1 MSEFG
6 ARGQDSSSEFFF
18 RVTDRLQMESC
29 VSAVAQDG
37 KSVVISSDSNELID
51 HYGAAFVRRI
61 KQKLPQTQLEVF
73 LPRDTEAM
81 LERFNQ
87 LLNTLSLDVATKQR
101 VGYAP
106 EKVWVVHDANA
117 MGGHEI
123 QLLTRLIQQFP
134 GAGISVILMFTEGTS
149 QGDAIANQNKQ
160 FIAWSLE
167 RPSAEQ
173 KLAAIQQARKNGQ
186 EEAAVDF
193 FNRLSKSAVKKL
205 PASASGAA
213 SAAPANTKQAPT
225 PAPKTR
231 QSSKGL
237 KVTAV
242 IAALLSV
249 SMGVAFWLNPEV
261 GDQIAAKVTDLVDP
275 SSKSNKKSDST
286 AANQADEKQTPGTLG
301 ADGKEV
307 PPGAPNL
314 SQLEPKVELVPG
326 PLPAATASASASSSV
341 PIPAAVTPPPAP
353 PEPVKEAAAK
363 VITELPDAA
372 IKGRL
377 WLKSLP
383 TDAFVLEHQSFDTV
397 KEARAFTKDKEWLVN
412 ARIAPVF
419 TLGKDEARF
428 AIMTGPFRSVDRA
441 KNTISRLKLSSNVT
455 ITSVQV
461 ATNQSE
467 PSKANKPK
475 P

>member
-29 VSAVAQDG
+29 LSAVAQDG

-101 VGYAP
+101 VGLAP

-205 PASASGAA
+205 PASAGGAA
-213 SAAPANTKQAPT
+213 SAAPAKAP
-225 PAPKTR
+225 PPPPRKTR
-231 QSSKGL
+231 QTSNGM
-237 KVTAV
+237 KVTVV

-261 GDQIAAKVTDLVDP
+261 GDQILAKVTDLVDV
-275 SSKSNKKSDST
+275 SGKANKKSDST
-286 AANQADEKQTPGTLG
+286 AANQAEEKQAPGTVG

-326 PLPAATASASASSSV
+326 PKPAASV
-341 PIPAAVTPPPAP
+341 PVTPPPVP
-353 PEPVKEAAAK
+353 PEPVKEVAAK

-383 TDAFVLEHQSFDTV
+383 TDAYVLEHQSFDTV

-428 AIMTGPFRSVDRA
+428 AIMTGPFRTVDRA

>member
-29 VSAVAQDG
+29 LSAVAQDG

-101 VGYAP
+101 VGLAP

-205 PASASGAA
+205 PASAGGAA
-213 SAAPANTKQAPT
+213 SAAPAKAAP
-225 PAPKTR
+225 PPPPRKTR
-231 QSSKGL
+231 QTSNGM
-237 KVTAV
+237 KVTVV

-261 GDQIAAKVTDLVDP
+261 GDQILAKVTDLVDV
-275 SSKSNKKSDST
+275 SGKANKKSDST
-286 AANQADEKQTPGTLG
+286 AANQAEEKQAPGTVG

-326 PLPAATASASASSSV
+326 PQPAASV
-341 PIPAAVTPPPAP
+341 PAPMPVTPPPVP
-353 PEPVKEAAAK
+353 PEPVKEVAAK

-383 TDAFVLEHQSFDTV
+383 TDAYVLEHQSFDTV

-428 AIMTGPFRSVDRA
+428 AIMTGPFRTVDRA

>member
-29 VSAVAQDG
+29 LSAVAQDG

-101 VGYAP
+101 VGLAP

-205 PASASGAA
+205 PASAGVAA
-213 SAAPANTKQAPT
+213 SAAPAKAAT
-225 PAPKTR
+225 PPPARKSR
-231 QSSKGL
+231 QTSNGL
-237 KVTAV
+237 KVSVA

-261 GDQIAAKVTDLVDP
+261 GYQILAKVTDLVDV
-275 SSKSNKKSDST
+275 SGKANKKSDST
-286 AANQADEKQTPGTLG
+286 AANQADEKPVPGTIG

-326 PLPAATASASASSSV
+326 PQPAATASASASV
-341 PIPAAVTPPPAP
+341 PVPAAVTPPPAP

-455 ITSVQV
+455 ITSVQM

>member
-29 VSAVAQDG
+29 LSAVAQDG

-101 VGYAP
+101 VGLAP

-205 PASASGAA
+205 PASAGGAA
-213 SAAPANTKQAPT
+213 SAAPAKAAP
-225 PAPKTR
+225 PPPPRKTR
-231 QSSKGL
+231 QTSNGM
-237 KVTAV
+237 KVTVV

-261 GDQIAAKVTDLVDP
+261 GDQILAKVTDLVDV
-275 SSKSNKKSDST
+275 SGKANKKSDSM
-286 AANQADEKQTPGTLG
+286 AANQAEEKQAPGTVG

-326 PLPAATASASASSSV
+326 PQPAASV
-341 PIPAAVTPPPAP
+341 PAPIAVTPPPVP
-353 PEPVKEAAAK
+353 PEPVKEVAAK

>member
-29 VSAVAQDG
+29 LSAVAQDG

-101 VGYAP
+101 AGLAP

-193 FNRLSKSAVKKL
+193 FNRLSKSAVKKM
-205 PASASGAA
+205 PASAGVAA
-213 SAAPANTKQAPT
+213 SAAAPAKAAPPPPRKT
-225 PAPKTR
+225 PQT
-231 QSSKGL
+231 SNGL
-237 KVTAV
+237 KVSVA

-261 GDQIAAKVTDLVDP
+261 GGQILAKVTDLVNV
-275 SSKSNKKSDST
+275 SGKAHQKSDSA
-286 AANQADEKQTPGTLG
+286 AANQADEKPVPGTIG

-314 SQLEPKVELVPG
+314 SQLEPKVELVPE
-326 PLPAATASASASSSV
+326 PS
-341 PIPAAVTPPPAP
+341 AVTPPPAP
-353 PEPVKEAAAK
+353 PEPAKEAAAK

-383 TDAFVLEHQSFDTV
+383 TDAYVLEHQSFDTV

-419 TLGKDEARF
+419 TLGKEEARF

-467 PSKANKPK
+467 PNKANKANKPK

>member
-101 VGYAP
+101 VGFAP

-213 SAAPANTKQAPT
+213 SAAPAAKKAAPQQ
-225 PAPKTR
+225 PPSQKTR
-231 QSSKGL
+231 QTSKGL

-242 IAALLSV
+242 IAILLSF

-261 GDQIAAKVTDLVDP
+261 GDQILAKVTDLVDV
-275 SSKSNKKSDST
+275 SSKSNQKSESS
-286 AANQADEKQTPGTLG
+286 AANQAEEKQAPGTV
-301 ADGKEV
+301 ASDGKEV

-314 SQLEPKVELVPG
+314 SQLEPKIELVPG
-326 PLPAATASASASSSV
+326 PQPAAASN
-341 PIPAAVTPPPAP
+341 AAVAPPPAP

-383 TDAFVLEHQSFDTV
+383 TDAYVLEHQSFDTV

-467 PSKANKPK
+467 PSKTNKPK

>member
-18 RVTDRLQMESC
+18 RVTDRLQMDSC
-29 VSAVAQDG
+29 LTALAQDG

-87 LLNTLSLDVATKQR
+87 LLNTLSLDVATKLR
-101 VGYAP
+101 TGMAP

-149 QGDAIANQNKQ
+149 QGDAIASQNKQ
-160 FIAWSLE
+160 FISWSLE
-167 RPSAEQ
+167 RPTAEQ
-173 KLAAIQQARKNGQ
+173 KLATIQQARKNGQ

-193 FNRLSKSAVKKL
+193 FNRLSKSAVKKV
-205 PASASGAA
+205 PAAAGTA
-213 SAAPANTKQAPT
+213 SAAPVAAKAAPQQ
-225 PAPKTR
+225 PPSQKPR
-231 QSSKGL
+231 Q
-237 KVTAV
+237 TAKSLTV
-242 IAALLSV
+242 VAAIGALLCV
-249 SMGVAFWLNPEV
+249 SLGVAFWLNPEV
-261 GDQIAAKVTDLVDP
+261 GDQILAKVTDIVEGPGKPQPKED
-275 SSKSNKKSDST
+275 
-286 AANQADEKQTPGTLG
+286 KQTPSTAG
-301 ADGKEV
+301 ADAKDA

-314 SQLEPKVELVPG
+314 SQLEPKVELVAAPDPAPA
-326 PLPAATASASASSSV
+326 PLP
-341 PIPAAVTPPPAP
+341 P
-353 PEPVKEAAAK
+353 PEPVKEVAAK
-363 VITELPDAA
+363 VITELPEVAL
-372 IKGRL
+372 KGRL

-383 TDAFVLEHQSFDTV
+383 ADGFVLEHESFETV
-397 KEARAFTKDKEWLVN
+397 KEARAFIKDKEWLIN
-412 ARIAPVF
+412 ARITPMF

-428 AIMTGPFRSVDRA
+428 AVMTGPFRSVERA

-455 ITSVQV
+455 ITSVQI

-467 PSKANKPK
+467 PNKPNKPK

>member
-29 VSAVAQDG
+29 LSAVAQDG

-101 VGYAP
+101 AGLAP

-134 GAGISVILMFTEGTS
+134 GAGISVILMFTEGTA

-205 PASASGAA
+205 PAGAGVAA
-213 SAAPANTKQAPT
+213 SAAAPAKAAP
-225 PAPKTR
+225 PPPRKTR
-231 QSSKGL
+231 QTSNGL
-237 KVTAV
+237 KVSVA

-261 GDQIAAKVTDLVDP
+261 GDQILAKTTDLVDV
-275 SSKSNKKSDST
+275 SGKAHQKSDSK
-286 AANQADEKQTPGTLG
+286 AANQADEKPVPGTIG

-326 PLPAATASASASSSV
+326 PQPAVTASASSSV
-341 PIPAAVTPPPAP
+341 PEPATVAPPPAP
-353 PEPVKEAAAK
+353 TEPVKEAAAK

-383 TDAFVLEHQSFDTV
+383 TDAYVLEHQSFDTV

>member
-29 VSAVAQDG
+29 LSAVAQDG

-101 VGYAP
+101 VGLAP

-205 PASASGAA
+205 PASAGGAA
-213 SAAPANTKQAPT
+213 SAAPAKAP
-225 PAPKTR
+225 PPPPRKTR
-231 QSSKGL
+231 QTSNGM
-237 KVTAV
+237 KVTVV

-261 GDQIAAKVTDLVDP
+261 GDQILAKVTDLVDV
-275 SSKSNKKSDST
+275 SGKANKKSDST
-286 AANQADEKQTPGTLG
+286 AANQAEEKQAPGTVG

-326 PLPAATASASASSSV
+326 PQPAASV
-341 PIPAAVTPPPAP
+341 PVTPPPVP
-353 PEPVKEAAAK
+353 PEPVKEVAAK

-383 TDAFVLEHQSFDTV
+383 TDAYVLEHQSFDTV

-428 AIMTGPFRSVDRA
+428 AIMTGPFRTVDRA

>member
-101 VGYAP
+101 VGLAP

-205 PASASGAA
+205 PASAGVAA
-213 SAAPANTKQAPT
+213 SAAPSKAAP
-225 PAPKTR
+225 PPPPRKAR
-231 QSSKGL
+231 QTSNGL
-237 KVTAV
+237 KVTMA

-249 SMGVAFWLNPEV
+249 SMSVAFWLNPEV
-261 GDQIAAKVTDLVDP
+261 GDQILAKVTDLVDV
-275 SSKSNKKSDST
+275 SGKANKKSDST
-286 AANQADEKQTPGTLG
+286 AANQADEKPVPGTIG

-326 PLPAATASASASSSV
+326 PQPAATASASASV
-341 PIPAAVTPPPAP
+341 PVPVAPPPVP
-353 PEPVKEAAAK
+353 PEPVKEVAAK

-383 TDAFVLEHQSFDTV
+383 TDAYVLEHQSFDTV

-428 AIMTGPFRSVDRA
+428 AIMTGPFRTVDRA

-455 ITSVQV
+455 ITSVQM

-467 PSKANKPK
+467 PSKANKSK

>member
-101 VGYAP
+101 VGLAP

-205 PASASGAA
+205 PASAGVAA
-213 SAAPANTKQAPT
+213 SAAPAKAAPPP
-225 PAPKTR
+225 PARKSR
-231 QSSKGL
+231 QTSNGL
-237 KVTAV
+237 KVSVA
-242 IAALLSV
+242 IAALLSA

-261 GDQIAAKVTDLVDP
+261 GDQILAKVTDLVDV
-275 SSKSNKKSDST
+275 SGKANKKSDST
-286 AANQADEKQTPGTLG
+286 AANQAEEKQAPGTVG

-314 SQLEPKVELVPG
+314 TQLEPKVELVPG
-326 PLPAATASASASSSV
+326 PQPAATASASASV
-341 PIPAAVTPPPAP
+341 PVPAPVAPPPVP
-353 PEPVKEAAAK
+353 PEPVKEVAAK

-383 TDAFVLEHQSFDTV
+383 TDAYVLEHQSFDTV

-428 AIMTGPFRSVDRA
+428 AIMTGPFRTVDRA

>member
-87 LLNTLSLDVATKQR
+87 LLNTLSLDVATKLR
-101 VGYAP
+101 VGLAP

-193 FNRLSKSAVKKL
+193 FNRLSKTAVKKL
-205 PASASGAA
+205 PASSSGAA

-225 PAPKTR
+225 SAPKTR

-237 KVTAV
+237 KVSLV

-261 GDQIAAKVTDLVDP
+261 GDQILAKVTDLVDV
-275 SSKSNKKSDST
+275 SGKANKKSDST
-286 AANQADEKQTPGTLG
+286 AANQADEKQAPGTASG
-301 ADGKEV
+301 DGKEV

-326 PLPAATASASASSSV
+326 PQPTAVAPATAPV
-341 PIPAAVTPPPAP
+341 PAAVAPPLAP
-353 PEPVKEAAAK
+353 PEPAKELAVK
-363 VITELPDAA
+363 VITELPETA

-383 TDAFVLEHQSFDTV
+383 TDSYVLEHQSFETV

-419 TLGKDEARF
+419 TVGKDEAKF
-428 AIMTGPFRSVDRA
+428 AVMTGPFRSVDRA
-441 KNTISRLKLSSNVT
+441 KNTIARLKLSSNVT
-455 ITSVQV
+455 ITSVQM

>member
-29 VSAVAQDG
+29 LSAVAQDG

-101 VGYAP
+101 AGLAP

-205 PASASGAA
+205 PASAGVAA
-213 SAAPANTKQAPT
+213 SAAAPAKAAPPPPRKT
-225 PAPKTR
+225 PQT
-231 QSSKGL
+231 SNGL
-237 KVTAV
+237 KVSVA

-261 GDQIAAKVTDLVDP
+261 GGQILAKATDLVDV
-275 SSKSNKKSDST
+275 SGKAHQKSDSA
-286 AANQADEKQTPGTLG
+286 AANQADEKPVPGTIG

-326 PLPAATASASASSSV
+326 PQPAATASASSSV
-341 PIPAAVTPPPAP
+341 PEPSAVTPPPAP

-383 TDAFVLEHQSFDTV
+383 TDAYVLEHQSFDTV

-467 PSKANKPK
+467 PNKPNKANKPK

>member
-29 VSAVAQDG
+29 LSAVAQDG

-101 VGYAP
+101 MGLAP

-134 GAGISVILMFTEGTS
+134 GAGISVILMFTEGTA

-205 PASASGAA
+205 PAAAGVAA
-213 SAAPANTKQAPT
+213 SAAAPAKAAP
-225 PAPKTR
+225 PPPRKTR
-231 QSSKGL
+231 QTSNGL
-237 KVTAV
+237 KVSVA

-261 GDQIAAKVTDLVDP
+261 GDQILAKATDLVGV
-275 SSKSNKKSDST
+275 SGKANQKSDSK
-286 AANQADEKQTPGTLG
+286 AANQADEKPVPGTIG

-326 PLPAATASASASSSV
+326 PQPAATASASSPV
-341 PIPAAVTPPPAP
+341 PEPAAVAPPPAP

>member
-87 LLNTLSLDVATKQR
+87 LLNTLSLDVATKLR
-101 VGYAP
+101 VGLAP

-193 FNRLSKSAVKKL
+193 FNRLSKTAVKKL
-205 PASASGAA
+205 PASSSGAA

-225 PAPKTR
+225 SVPKTR

-237 KVTAV
+237 KVSLV

-261 GDQIAAKVTDLVDP
+261 GDQILAKVTDLVDV
-275 SSKSNKKSDST
+275 SGKANKKSDST
-286 AANQADEKQTPGTLG
+286 AANQTDDKQAPGTVG

-326 PLPAATASASASSSV
+326 PLPAATASASSSV
-341 PIPAAVTPPPAP
+341 SVPAAVAPPPAP
-353 PEPVKEAAAK
+353 PEPVKEAAVK

-428 AIMTGPFRSVDRA
+428 AVMTGPFRSIDRA

-455 ITSVQV
+455 ITSVQM

>member
-29 VSAVAQDG
+29 LSAVAQDG

-51 HYGAAFVRRI
+51 HYGASFVRRI

-101 VGYAP
+101 VGLAP

-205 PASASGAA
+205 PASAGGAA
-213 SAAPANTKQAPT
+213 SAAPAKAAP
-225 PAPKTR
+225 PPPPRKTR
-231 QSSKGL
+231 QTSNGM
-237 KVTAV
+237 KVTVV

-261 GDQIAAKVTDLVDP
+261 GDQILAKVTDLVDV
-275 SSKSNKKSDST
+275 SGKANKKSDST
-286 AANQADEKQTPGTLG
+286 AANQAEEKQAPGTVG

-326 PLPAATASASASSSV
+326 PQPAASV
-341 PIPAAVTPPPAP
+341 PAPIAVTPPPVP
-353 PEPVKEAAAK
+353 PEPVKEVAAK

-383 TDAFVLEHQSFDTV
+383 TDAYVLEHQSFDTV

-428 AIMTGPFRSVDRA
+428 AIMTGPFRTVDRA

>member
-29 VSAVAQDG
+29 LTALAQDG

-87 LLNTLSLDVATKQR
+87 LLNTLSLDVATKLR
-101 VGYAP
+101 TGMAP

-149 QGDAIANQNKQ
+149 QGDAIASQNKQ
-160 FIAWSLE
+160 FISWSLE
-167 RPSAEQ
+167 RPTAEQ
-173 KLAAIQQARKNGQ
+173 KLATIQQARKNGQ
-186 EEAAVDF
+186 EDAAVDF

-205 PASASGAA
+205 PAAAGSTA
-213 SAAPANTKQAPT
+213 SAAPVASKAATQQPPSK
-225 PAPKTR
+225 KTR
-231 QSSKGL
+231 Q
-237 KVTAV
+237 TAKSFAV
-242 IAALLSV
+242 VAAIGALLCV
-249 SMGVAFWLNPEV
+249 SLGVAFWLNPEV
-261 GDQIAAKVTDLVDP
+261 GDQILAKVTDIVEGSGKPQQKED
-275 SSKSNKKSDST
+275 
-286 AANQADEKQTPGTLG
+286 KQTPNTAG
-301 ADGKEV
+301 ADAKEV

-326 PLPAATASASASSSV
+326 PLPPTTSPAS
-341 PIPAAVTPPPAP
+341 PPLPP
-353 PEPVKEAAAK
+353 PEPAKEVAVK
-363 VITELPDAA
+363 VITELPEVAV
-372 IKGRL
+372 KGRL

-383 TDAFVLEHQSFDTV
+383 ADGFVLEHESFETV
-397 KEARAFTKDKEWLVN
+397 KEARAFIKDKEWLIN

-428 AIMTGPFRSVDRA
+428 AVMTGPFRSVERA

-455 ITSVQV
+455 ITSVQI

-467 PSKANKPK
+467 LNKPNK

>member
-29 VSAVAQDG
+29 LSAVAQDG

-87 LLNTLSLDVATKQR
+87 LLNTLSLDVATKLR
-101 VGYAP
+101 MGLAP

-205 PASASGAA
+205 PAGAGGAA
-213 SAAPANTKQAPT
+213 SAAPAKAAP
-225 PAPKTR
+225 PPPPRKSR
-231 QSSKGL
+231 QTSKGL
-237 KVTAV
+237 KVTVV
-242 IAALLSV
+242 IAGLLSV

-261 GDQIAAKVTDLVDP
+261 GDQILAKVTDLMDV
-275 SSKSNKKSDST
+275 SGKANKKSDST
-286 AANQADEKQTPGTLG
+286 AANQADEKPAPGTVG
-301 ADGKEV
+301 SDGKEV

-326 PLPAATASASASSSV
+326 PKPAATASASASV
-341 PIPAAVTPPPAP
+341 PVPAAVTPPPAP

-419 TLGKDEARF
+419 SLGKDEARF

>member
-29 VSAVAQDG
+29 LSAVAQDG

-101 VGYAP
+101 VGLAP

-205 PASASGAA
+205 PASAGVAA
-213 SAAPANTKQAPT
+213 SAAPAKAAP
-225 PAPKTR
+225 PPPRKAR
-231 QSSKGL
+231 QTSNGL
-237 KVTAV
+237 KVTMA

-261 GDQIAAKVTDLVDP
+261 GDQILAKVTDLVDV
-275 SSKSNKKSDST
+275 SGKANKKSDST
-286 AANQADEKQTPGTLG
+286 AANQPDDKPTPGSVG

-314 SQLEPKVELVPG
+314 TQLEPKVELVPG
-326 PLPAATASASASSSV
+326 PQPAATASASASV
-341 PIPAAVTPPPAP
+341 PVPAPVAPPPVP
-353 PEPVKEAAAK
+353 PEPVKEVAAK

-383 TDAFVLEHQSFDTV
+383 TDAYVLEHQSFDTV

-428 AIMTGPFRSVDRA
+428 AIMTGPFRTVDRA

-467 PSKANKPK
+467 PSKANKSK

>member
-29 VSAVAQDG
+29 LSAVAQDG

-101 VGYAP
+101 VGLAP

-205 PASASGAA
+205 PASAGGAA
-213 SAAPANTKQAPT
+213 SAAPAKAAP
-225 PAPKTR
+225 PPPPRKTR
-231 QSSKGL
+231 QTSNGM
-237 KVTAV
+237 KVTVV
-242 IAALLSV
+242 IPALLSV

-261 GDQIAAKVTDLVDP
+261 GDQILAKVTDLVDV
-275 SSKSNKKSDST
+275 SGKANKKSDST
-286 AANQADEKQTPGTLG
+286 AANQAEEKQAPGTVG

-326 PLPAATASASASSSV
+326 PQPAASV
-341 PIPAAVTPPPAP
+341 PAPIAVTPPPVP
-353 PEPVKEAAAK
+353 PEPVKEVAAK

-383 TDAFVLEHQSFDTV
+383 TDAYVLEHQSFDTV

-428 AIMTGPFRSVDRA
+428 AIMTGPFRTVDRA

>member
-29 VSAVAQDG
+29 LSAVAQDG

-101 VGYAP
+101 MGLAP

-205 PASASGAA
+205 PASAGVAA
-213 SAAPANTKQAPT
+213 SAAAPVKA
-225 PAPKTR
+225 APPPPRKTR
-231 QSSKGL
+231 QTSNGL
-237 KVTAV
+237 KVSVA

-261 GDQIAAKVTDLVDP
+261 GDQILAKATDLVDV
-275 SSKSNKKSDST
+275 SGKANQKSDST
-286 AANQADEKQTPGTLG
+286 TANQADEKPVPGTIG

-326 PLPAATASASASSSV
+326 PQPAVTASASSSV
-341 PIPAAVTPPPAP
+341 PEPAAVAPPPAP

-383 TDAFVLEHQSFDTV
+383 TDAYVLEHQSFDTV

>member
-29 VSAVAQDG
+29 LSAVAQDG

-101 VGYAP
+101 VGLAP

-205 PASASGAA
+205 PASAGVAA
-213 SAAPANTKQAPT
+213 SAAPSKAAP
-225 PAPKTR
+225 PPPPRKAR
-231 QSSKGL
+231 QTSNGL
-237 KVTAV
+237 KATMA

-261 GDQIAAKVTDLVDP
+261 GDQILAKVTDLVDV
-275 SSKSNKKSDST
+275 SGKANKKSDST
-286 AANQADEKQTPGTLG
+286 AANQADDKPAPGTVG

-314 SQLEPKVELVPG
+314 TQLEPKVELVPG
-326 PLPAATASASASSSV
+326 PQPAATASASASV
-341 PIPAAVTPPPAP
+341 PVPAPVVPPPVP
-353 PEPVKEAAAK
+353 PEPVKEVAAK

-383 TDAFVLEHQSFDTV
+383 TDAYVLEHQSFDTV

-428 AIMTGPFRSVDRA
+428 AIMTGPFRTVDRA

-455 ITSVQV
+455 ITSVQM

>member
-29 VSAVAQDG
+29 LSAVAQDG

-101 VGYAP
+101 LGLAP

-205 PASASGAA
+205 PAAAGVAA
-213 SAAPANTKQAPT
+213 SAAPAKAVP
-225 PAPKTR
+225 PPPPRKTR
-231 QSSKGL
+231 QTSNGL
-237 KVTAV
+237 KVSVA

-261 GDQIAAKVTDLVDP
+261 GDQILAKATDLVDV
-275 SSKSNKKSDST
+275 SGKANQKSDSK
-286 AANQADEKQTPGTLG
+286 AANQADEKPVPGTIG

-326 PLPAATASASASSSV
+326 PQPAATASASSPV
-341 PIPAAVTPPPAP
+341 PEPAAVAPPPAP
-353 PEPVKEAAAK
+353 PEPVKEASAK

-383 TDAFVLEHQSFDTV
+383 TDAYVLEHQSFDTV

>member
-29 VSAVAQDG
+29 LSAVAQDG

-101 VGYAP
+101 VGLAP

-205 PASASGAA
+205 PASAGVAA
-213 SAAPANTKQAPT
+213 SAAPAKAAP
-225 PAPKTR
+225 PPPPRKTR
-231 QSSKGL
+231 QTSNGM
-237 KVTAV
+237 KVTAA

-261 GDQIAAKVTDLVDP
+261 GDQILAKVTDLVDV
-275 SSKSNKKSDST
+275 SGKANKKSDST
-286 AANQADEKQTPGTLG
+286 AANQAEEKQAPGTVG

-326 PLPAATASASASSSV
+326 PQPAASV
-341 PIPAAVTPPPAP
+341 PAPIAVTPPPVP
-353 PEPVKEAAAK
+353 PEPVKEVAAK

-383 TDAFVLEHQSFDTV
+383 TDAYVLEHQSFDTV

-428 AIMTGPFRSVDRA
+428 AIMTGPFRTVDRA

-467 PSKANKPK
+467 PSKANKPNK
-475 P
+475 PKP

>member
-29 VSAVAQDG
+29 LSAVAQDG

-101 VGYAP
+101 LGLAP

-205 PASASGAA
+205 PASAGVAA
-213 SAAPANTKQAPT
+213 SAAAPAKAAPPPPRKT
-225 PAPKTR
+225 PQT
-231 QSSKGL
+231 SNGL
-237 KVTAV
+237 KVSVA

-261 GDQIAAKVTDLVDP
+261 GGQILAKVTDLVNV
-275 SSKSNKKSDST
+275 SGKAHQKSDSA
-286 AANQADEKQTPGTLG
+286 AANQADEKPVPGTIG

-326 PLPAATASASASSSV
+326 PQPAATASASSPV
-341 PIPAAVTPPPAP
+341 PEPAAVAPPPAP

-383 TDAFVLEHQSFDTV
+383 TDAYVLEHQSFDTV

>member
-29 VSAVAQDG
+29 LSAVAQDG

-101 VGYAP
+101 VGLAP

-205 PASASGAA
+205 PASAAPA
-213 SAAPANTKQAPT
+213 KAAPP
-225 PAPKTR
+225 PPRKTR
-231 QSSKGL
+231 QTSKGL
-237 KVTAV
+237 KVTVV

-249 SMGVAFWLNPEV
+249 SMGVAFWLNLEV
-261 GDQIAAKVTDLVDP
+261 GDRILAKVTDLVDV
-275 SSKSNKKSDST
+275 SGKANKKSDST
-286 AANQADEKQTPGTLG
+286 AANQAEEKQAPGTVG

-326 PLPAATASASASSSV
+326 PQPTVAAPAPAPV
-341 PIPAAVTPPPAP
+341 PAAVAPPPAP
-353 PEPVKEAAAK
+353 PEPVREVAAK
-363 VITELPDAA
+363 VITELPEVA

-383 TDAFVLEHQSFDTV
+383 TDSYVLEHQSFETV

-412 ARIAPVF
+412 SRIAPVF
-419 TLGKDEARF
+419 TVGKDEARF
-428 AIMTGPFRSVDRA
+428 AVMTGPFRSIDRA
-441 KNTISRLKLSSNVT
+441 KNTILRLKLSSNVT
-455 ITSVQV
+455 ITSVQM

>member
-29 VSAVAQDG
+29 LSAVAQDG

-101 VGYAP
+101 VGLAP

-205 PASASGAA
+205 PASAGGAA
-213 SAAPANTKQAPT
+213 SAAPAKAP
-225 PAPKTR
+225 PPPPPRKTR
-231 QSSKGL
+231 QTSNGL
-237 KVTAV
+237 KATMA

-261 GDQIAAKVTDLVDP
+261 GDQILAKVTDLVDV
-275 SSKSNKKSDST
+275 SGKANKKSDST
-286 AANQADEKQTPGTLG
+286 AANQAEEKQAPGTVG

-326 PLPAATASASASSSV
+326 PQPAASV
-341 PIPAAVTPPPAP
+341 PVTPPPVP
-353 PEPVKEAAAK
+353 PEPVKEVAAK

-428 AIMTGPFRSVDRA
+428 AIMTGPFRTVDRA

>member
-29 VSAVAQDG
+29 LSAVAQDG

-51 HYGAAFVRRI
+51 HYGAAFVCRI

-101 VGYAP
+101 VGLAP

-205 PASASGAA
+205 PASAGGAA
-213 SAAPANTKQAPT
+213 SAAPAKAAP
-225 PAPKTR
+225 PPPPRKTR
-231 QSSKGL
+231 QTSNGM
-237 KVTAV
+237 KVTVV

-261 GDQIAAKVTDLVDP
+261 GDQILAKVTDLVDV
-275 SSKSNKKSDST
+275 SGKANKKSDST
-286 AANQADEKQTPGTLG
+286 AVNQVDEKQAPGKVG
-301 ADGKEV
+301 ADRKEV

-326 PLPAATASASASSSV
+326 PQPAASV
-341 PIPAAVTPPPAP
+341 PVTPPPVP
-353 PEPVKEAAAK
+353 PEPVKEVAAK

-383 TDAFVLEHQSFDTV
+383 TDAYVLEHQSFDTV

-428 AIMTGPFRSVDRA
+428 AIMTGPFRTVDRA

>member
-29 VSAVAQDG
+29 LSAVAQDG

-101 VGYAP
+101 LGLAP

-134 GAGISVILMFTEGTS
+134 GAGISVILMFTEGTA

-205 PASASGAA
+205 PAGAGVAA
-213 SAAPANTKQAPT
+213 SAAAPAKAAP
-225 PAPKTR
+225 PPPRKTR
-231 QSSKGL
+231 QTSNGL
-237 KVTAV
+237 KVSVA

-261 GDQIAAKVTDLVDP
+261 GDQILAKATDLVDV
-275 SSKSNKKSDST
+275 SGKANQKSDSK
-286 AANQADEKQTPGTLG
+286 AANQADEKPVPGTIG

-326 PLPAATASASASSSV
+326 PQPAATASASSPV
-341 PIPAAVTPPPAP
+341 PEPAAVAPPPAP

-383 TDAFVLEHQSFDTV
+383 TDAYVLEHQSFDTV

>member
-29 VSAVAQDG
+29 LSAVAQDG

-101 VGYAP
+101 VGLAP

-205 PASASGAA
+205 PASAGVAA
-213 SAAPANTKQAPT
+213 SAAPAKAAP
-225 PAPKTR
+225 PPPRKTR
-231 QSSKGL
+231 QTSNGM
-237 KVTAV
+237 KVSVA

-261 GDQIAAKVTDLVDP
+261 GDQILAKVTDLVDV
-275 SSKSNKKSDST
+275 SGKANKKSDST
-286 AANQADEKQTPGTLG
+286 AANQADEKQAPGTVG

-326 PLPAATASASASSSV
+326 PQPAASV
-341 PIPAAVTPPPAP
+341 PAPVTPPPAP
-353 PEPVKEAAAK
+353 PEPVKEVAAK

-372 IKGRL
+372 VKGRL

-383 TDAFVLEHQSFDTV
+383 TDAYVLEHQSFDTV

-419 TLGKDEARF
+419 IVGKDEARF
-428 AIMTGPFRSVDRA
+428 AVMTGPFRSIDRA

-455 ITSVQV
+455 ITSVQM

>member
-29 VSAVAQDG
+29 LSAVAQDG

-101 VGYAP
+101 AGLAP
-106 EKVWVVHDANA
+106 EKVWVVHDADA

-205 PASASGAA
+205 PASAGVAA
-213 SAAPANTKQAPT
+213 SAAAPAKAAPPPPRKT
-225 PAPKTR
+225 PQT
-231 QSSKGL
+231 SNGL
-237 KVTAV
+237 KVSVA

-261 GDQIAAKVTDLVDP
+261 GGQILAKVTDLVNV
-275 SSKSNKKSDST
+275 SGKANQKSDSA
-286 AANQADEKQTPGTLG
+286 AANQADEKPVPGTIG

-314 SQLEPKVELVPG
+314 SQLEPKVELVPE
-326 PLPAATASASASSSV
+326 PS
-341 PIPAAVTPPPAP
+341 AVTPPPAP

-383 TDAFVLEHQSFDTV
+383 TDAYVLEHQSFDTV

-419 TLGKDEARF
+419 TLGKEEARF

-467 PSKANKPK
+467 PNKPNKANKPK

>member
-1 MSEFG
+1 
-6 ARGQDSSSEFFF
+6 
-18 RVTDRLQMESC
+18 L
-29 VSAVAQDG
+29 
-37 KSVVISSDSNELID
+37 
-51 HYGAAFVRRI
+51 
-61 KQKLPQTQLEVF
+61 
-73 LPRDTEAM
+73 
-81 LERFNQ
+81 
-87 LLNTLSLDVATKQR
+87 
-101 VGYAP
+101 AP

-205 PASASGAA
+205 PASAGVAA
-213 SAAPANTKQAPT
+213 SAAPAKAAP
-225 PAPKTR
+225 PPPRKAR
-231 QSSKGL
+231 QTSNGL
-237 KVTAV
+237 KATMA

-261 GDQIAAKVTDLVDP
+261 GDQILAKVTDMVDV
-275 SSKSNKKSDST
+275 SGKANKKSDST
-286 AANQADEKQTPGTLG
+286 AANQADDKPAPGTVG

-326 PLPAATASASASSSV
+326 PQPAATASASASV
-341 PIPAAVTPPPAP
+341 PVPAPVAPPPVP
-353 PEPVKEAAAK
+353 PEPVKEVAAK

-383 TDAFVLEHQSFDTV
+383 TDAYVLEHQSFDTV

-428 AIMTGPFRSVDRA
+428 AIMTGPFRTVDRA

-467 PSKANKPK
+467 PSKANKSK

>member
-29 VSAVAQDG
+29 LSAVAQDG

-101 VGYAP
+101 VGLAP

-134 GAGISVILMFTEGTS
+134 GAGISVISMFTEGTS

-205 PASASGAA
+205 PASAGGAA
-213 SAAPANTKQAPT
+213 SAAPAKAP
-225 PAPKTR
+225 PPPPPRKTR
-231 QSSKGL
+231 QTSNGM
-237 KVTAV
+237 KVTVV

-261 GDQIAAKVTDLVDP
+261 GDQILAKVTDLVDV
-275 SSKSNKKSDST
+275 SGKANKKSDST
-286 AANQADEKQTPGTLG
+286 AANQAEEKQAPGTVG

-326 PLPAATASASASSSV
+326 PQPAASV
-341 PIPAAVTPPPAP
+341 PAPIAVTPPPVP
-353 PEPVKEAAAK
+353 PEPVKEVAAK

-383 TDAFVLEHQSFDTV
+383 TDAYVLEHQSFDTV

-428 AIMTGPFRSVDRA
+428 AIMTGPFRTVDRA

>member
-29 VSAVAQDG
+29 LSAVAQDG

-101 VGYAP
+101 VGLAP

-205 PASASGAA
+205 PASAGGAA
-213 SAAPANTKQAPT
+213 SAAPAKAAP
-225 PAPKTR
+225 PPPPRKTR
-231 QSSKGL
+231 QTSNGM
-237 KVTAV
+237 KVTVV

-261 GDQIAAKVTDLVDP
+261 GDQILAKATDLVDV
-275 SSKSNKKSDST
+275 SGKANQKSDSK
-286 AANQADEKQTPGTLG
+286 AANQADEKPVPGTIG

-326 PLPAATASASASSSV
+326 PQPAASV
-341 PIPAAVTPPPAP
+341 PAPIAVTPPPVP
-353 PEPVKEAAAK
+353 PEPVKEVAAK

-383 TDAFVLEHQSFDTV
+383 TDAYVLEHQSFDTV

-428 AIMTGPFRSVDRA
+428 AIMTGPFRTVDRA

>member
-1 MSEFG
+1 LHDMSEFG

-29 VSAVAQDG
+29 LSAVAQDG

-101 VGYAP
+101 VGLAP

-205 PASASGAA
+205 PASAGVAA
-213 SAAPANTKQAPT
+213 SAAPAKAAP
-225 PAPKTR
+225 PPPPRKTR
-231 QSSKGL
+231 QTSNGM
-237 KVTAV
+237 KVTAA

-261 GDQIAAKVTDLVDP
+261 GDQILAKVTDLVDV
-275 SSKSNKKSDST
+275 SGKANKKSDST
-286 AANQADEKQTPGTLG
+286 AANQADEKQAPGTVG

-326 PLPAATASASASSSV
+326 PQPAASV
-341 PIPAAVTPPPAP
+341 PAPIAVTPPPVP
-353 PEPVKEAAAK
+353 PEPVKEVAAK

-383 TDAFVLEHQSFDTV
+383 TDAYVLEHQSFDTV

-428 AIMTGPFRSVDRA
+428 AIMTGPFRTVDRA

>member
-29 VSAVAQDG
+29 LSAVAQDG

-101 VGYAP
+101 IGLAP

-134 GAGISVILMFTEGTS
+134 GAGINVILMFTEGTS

-205 PASASGAA
+205 PASAAPA
-213 SAAPANTKQAPT
+213 KAAPPPPPRKS
-225 PAPKTR
+225 R
-231 QSSKGL
+231 QTSKGL
-237 KVTAV
+237 KVTVV

-261 GDQIAAKVTDLVDP
+261 GDQILAKVTDLVDV
-275 SSKSNKKSDST
+275 SGKANKKSDST
-286 AANQADEKQTPGTLG
+286 AANQAEEKQAPGTVG

-326 PLPAATASASASSSV
+326 PQPTVAAPAPAPV
-341 PIPAAVTPPPAP
+341 PAAVAPPPAP
-353 PEPVKEAAAK
+353 PEPVREVAAK
-363 VITELPDAA
+363 VITELPEVA

-383 TDAFVLEHQSFDTV
+383 TDSYVLEHQSFETV

-412 ARIAPVF
+412 SRIAPVF
-419 TLGKDEARF
+419 TFGKDEARF
-428 AIMTGPFRSVDRA
+428 AVMTGPFRSIDRA

-455 ITSVQV
+455 ITSVQM

>member
-29 VSAVAQDG
+29 LSAVAQDG

-101 VGYAP
+101 VGLAP

-205 PASASGAA
+205 PASAGGAA
-213 SAAPANTKQAPT
+213 SAAPAKAAP
-225 PAPKTR
+225 PPPPRKTR
-231 QSSKGL
+231 QTSNGM
-237 KVTAV
+237 KVTVV

-261 GDQIAAKVTDLVDP
+261 GDQILAKVTDLVDV
-275 SSKSNKKSDST
+275 SGKANKKSDSM
-286 AANQADEKQTPGTLG
+286 AANQAEEKQAPGTVG

-326 PLPAATASASASSSV
+326 PQPAASV
-341 PIPAAVTPPPAP
+341 PVTPPPVP
-353 PEPVKEAAAK
+353 PEPVKEVAAK

-383 TDAFVLEHQSFDTV
+383 TDAYVLEHQSFDTV

-428 AIMTGPFRSVDRA
+428 AIMTGPFRTVDRA

-467 PSKANKPK
+467 PSKANKPR

>member
-29 VSAVAQDG
+29 LTALAQDG

-87 LLNTLSLDVATKQR
+87 LLNTLSLDVATKLR
-101 VGYAP
+101 TGMAP

-134 GAGISVILMFTEGTS
+134 GAGISVILMFTQGTS
-149 QGDAIANQNKQ
+149 QGDGIASQNKQ
-160 FIAWSLE
+160 FISWSLE
-167 RPSAEQ
+167 RPTAEQ
-173 KLAAIQQARKNGQ
+173 KLATIQQARKNGQ
-186 EEAAVDF
+186 EDAAVDF
-193 FNRLSKSAVKKL
+193 FNRLSKSSVKKM
-205 PASASGAA
+205 PAAAGSMA
-213 SAAPANTKQAPT
+213 SAAPVTSKAATQEPPSK
-225 PAPKTR
+225 KTR
-231 QSSKGL
+231 Q
-237 KVTAV
+237 TAKSFAV
-242 IAALLSV
+242 VAAIGALFCV
-249 SMGVAFWLNPEV
+249 SMGVAFWLNPEA
-261 GDQIAAKVTDLVDP
+261 GDQILAKVTDIVEGSGKPQQKED
-275 SSKSNKKSDST
+275 
-286 AANQADEKQTPGTLG
+286 KQTPNTAG
-301 ADGKEV
+301 AGAGAEAKEV

-314 SQLEPKVELVPG
+314 SQLEPKVELIPG
-326 PLPAATASASASSSV
+326 PLPPTTA
-341 PIPAAVTPPPAP
+341 PAPPPLAP
-353 PEPVKEAAAK
+353 PEPAKDVATK
-363 VITELPDAA
+363 VITELPEVAL
-372 IKGRL
+372 KGRL

-383 TDAFVLEHQSFDTV
+383 ADGFVLEHESFETV
-397 KEARAFTKDKEWLVN
+397 KEARAFIKDKEWLIN

-428 AIMTGPFRSVDRA
+428 AVMTGPFRSVERA

-455 ITSVQV
+455 ITSVQI

-467 PSKANKPK
+467 LNKPNK